1 MDSNKSNAIK
11 IGILFLV
18 ALIFNIAAT
27 NISDPIL
34 KSPDYLNTV
43 FPNRIIVITANIL
56 NLICAFAMIF
66 IPVILMR
73 VVKKEHE
80 RLAVAYVVFRF
91 LEGILFIYLAI
102 KSLSIISLSREYLNT
117 GNNSS
122 SVIEI
127 LGNAVNSEIH
137 WATIIYIIIFC
148 FGAIAFYTLL
158 YKSELVSKFFSV
170 WGILATVYLFI
181 GAMLGLFS
189 IGIFNNIQLMQGMVY
204 FAPPIALNELV
215 LSIWLIVKGFKV
227 EPG

>member
-43 FPNRIIVITANIL
+43 FPNRIILITANIL

-80 RLAVAYVVFRF
+80 RLAVVYVVFRF

-117 GNNSS
+117 GNNNS
-122 SVIEI
+122 SVVEI

-158 YKSELVSKFFSV
+158 YKSELVSKVFSV
-170 WGILATVYLFI
+170 WGILATLYLFI

>member
-158 YKSELVSKFFSV
+158 YKSELVSKFFLCGEY
-170 WGILATVYLFI
+170 WRLYIYL
-181 GAMLGLFS
+181 
-189 IGIFNNIQLMQGMVY
+189 
-204 FAPPIALNELV
+204 
-215 LSIWLIVKGFKV
+215 
-227 EPG
+227 